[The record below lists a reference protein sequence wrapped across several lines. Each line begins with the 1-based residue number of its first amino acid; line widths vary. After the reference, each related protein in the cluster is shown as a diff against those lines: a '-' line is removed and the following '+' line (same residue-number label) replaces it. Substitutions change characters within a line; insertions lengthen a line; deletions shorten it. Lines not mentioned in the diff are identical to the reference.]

1 MSVTQRQPDT
11 SAPEDQPQASA
22 PPGAKKLDY
31 WWTVLVTDPIAVPIT
46 RGLIRTRWLSANQ
59 VSVIALVLG
68 LSVGPVFAVGTRWA
82 LIAGALLFYAAFI
95 VDCVDG
101 KLARALGT
109 TGPRGEAF
117 DKLSDGGRRAAGS
130 LGLSLW
136 LWNASVSGPNS
147 LWWAGDGVPEGAVL
161 FGVVYAVAAYYFL
174 EVSGGSDVRRDSWG
188 VSEEGPVAQAG
199 GGWARTLARHRLL
212 PNPGMPDVQAIVFI
226 IGPITGLVV
235 PALVVGTAMVV
246 TGIVMNAVRG
256 LRR

>member
-1 MSVTQRQPDT
+1 MSVTQQQRDR
-11 SAPEDQPQASA
+11 SAPGDHLQASV

-31 WWTVLVTDPIAVPIT
+31 WWTVLFTDPISVPLT
-46 RGLIRTRWLSANQ
+46 RLLVRTRWLSANK
-59 VSVIALVLG
+59 VSVVALALG

-82 LIAGALLFYAAFI
+82 LIAGGLLFYAAFI

-130 LGLSLW
+130 LGLSIW
-136 LWNASVSGPNS
+136 LWDAAVPGPNS
-147 LWWAGDGVPEGAVL
+147 LWWVGDGVPEGAVL
-161 FGVVYAVAAYYFL
+161 FAVVYVVAAYYFL
-174 EVSGGSDVRRDSWG
+174 EVSGSSDVRRDSWG
-188 VSEEGPVAQAG
+188 ISEEGEAARARG
-199 GGWARTLARHRLL
+199 RWARALARHRLL

-226 IGPITGLVV
+226 IGPITGLVI
-235 PALVVGTAMVV
+235 PALVLGTVMAV

-256 LRR
+256 FRK